1 MCTPSVL
8 VLDDQSFQREIESL
22 KQQALPAFQRDDE
35 PIVYRLGKA
44 IYEYRRV
51 DDALY
56 ADAVST
62 FGEPAVVELIGVYG
76 YYAFV
81 AMTLNVFA
89 VPRDGDAPLPFPEQ

>member
-8 VLDDQSFQREIESL
+8 VLNDQAFQRVIESL
-22 KQQALPAFQRDDE
+22 KQQVLPEFQRDDE
-35 PIVYRLGKA
+35 RIVYRLGKA
-44 IYEYRRV
+44 IYEYRH
-51 DDALY
+51 

-89 VPRDGDAPLPFPEQ
+89 VRRDGDAPLPFPEQ